1 MHNIMQNVMLQYTTY
16 NTFECM
22 RNGIFGKG
30 SCNGTELGE
39 VSFIVQGKWNEH
51 LFLRRNEM
59 EKQF

>member
-1 MHNIMQNVMLQYTTY
+1 MLQYTTY

-39 VSFIVQGKWNEH
+39 TSFIVQGKWNER